1 MAVQEK
7 NSLLWPAFAAFA
19 ALACFLNANTLA
31 AAEGEWPMWRHD
43 ERLTGYQPLPGAMK
57 QAPRVLARYFL
68 GAEQGTPT
76 LADLR
81 GTGKKEDIIIAARA
95 RLTAYDPKGKQLWE
109 SAPVGYVMD
118 HVEWVEDLDGDGHSE
133 VIAVAGHM
141 GITRQAYLIL
151 DGRTGEQRAAIEIST
166 GDYSWSGHCGA
177 YLPNQKGKQIFLV
190 TSSCQAVGG
199 PPASYGQF
207 SLWSLDGSK
216 ATRQWA
222 WTPTEHVLYY
232 PAVTVADL
240 NGDGRFHAVVDSWS
254 HVWNIDLA
262 SGATVSHTTWDPQGA
277 NARHYGWNELVDVDG
292 DGKLDFVNISRTKYV
307 DVLRNTGGK
316 LELAWTRGWPD
327 PVTTEARSLVLP
339 SDPVVD
345 LEGRDHKQIVCA
357 LFDGLT
363 DKRWH
368 LSIFDAASGVEKVQ
382 MRDLV
387 PLASVPL
394 WGASGPRALLCARSS
409 LLEYQPPEACE
420 VWRLRDGKMEKLWS
434 LGNAQF
440 LLKPGV
446 SDDRRA
452 FYFNAVNVQW
462 AVTGDMDGD
471 GKPEFFTSAN
481 GNTTGA
487 QAWGLNRDGA
497 LVVKP
502 GQPPVTQAPHL
513 PRKIPPLQ
521 GAMAPYLLA
530 ADLEGHKRNDI
541 LLYDNTNVTVLR
553 LEKNKL
559 RRMEDVPSSEIP
571 VVGDLL
577 GDGKP
582 CLITGGRGVDGN
594 LWVQARDAN
603 RKTLWHFTFPHSGAC
618 GQYAERPHFFTVG
631 HFTGGKHLD
640 LFTYAAKLAARTY
653 VLDGRTGTV
662 VWQREDMPAI
672 ERHYQPLGGRVSVW
686 DFNHD
691 GADDVLFCNPD
702 FYCVADGKSG
712 NLLVGPVEL
721 QPLLKWW
728 AAYASPAL
736 LETAGAEP
744 VVYLSGVYSCRASI
758 SPDGKRGLWCEYLP
772 TERWPMRAGNNG
784 FNEGLLPPSKTRG
797 WRGAQME
804 ADGGLV
810 CYDVA
815 TGKHLWRMQFP
826 TATGGIISGDVDGD
840 GEAELLLGGQDGNL
854 LAVRD
859 AGDRGEVLWRK
870 RFAAPVGT
878 PILADVNGDGKSEIV
893 VSVGDGY
900 VYVLGK

>member
-1 MAVQEK
+1 MQEK
-7 NSLLWPAFAAFA
+7 HCFRAPAFA
-19 ALACFLNANTLA
+19 ALAALSYLLGAA
-31 AAEGEWPMWRHD
+31 AGVAAEGEWPMWRHD
-43 ERLTGYQPLPGAMK
+43 GRLTGHQPLPGAMK
-57 QAPRVLARYFL
+57 QAPRVLARYFV

-95 RLTAYDPKGKQLWE
+95 RLTAYDPQGKRLWE
-109 SAPVGYVMD
+109 SAPAGYVMD
-118 HVEWVEDLDGDGHSE
+118 HVEWVEDLDGDGHNE

-151 DGRTGEQRAAIEIST
+151 DGRTGAQRAAIEIST
-166 GDYSWSGHCGA
+166 GDYSWSGHCGS

-207 SLWSLDGSK
+207 SLWSFDGSEV
-216 ATRQWA
+216 TQRWA

-240 NGDGRFHAVVDSWS
+240 NGDGRFHAVVDSWC

-262 SGATVSHTTWDPQGA
+262 TGAAVSHTTWDPQGA
-277 NARHYGWNELVDVDG
+277 NARQYGWNELVDVDG
-292 DGKLDFVNISRTKYV
+292 DGKLDFVNISRTKHV
-307 DVLRNTGGK
+307 DVLRNVGGK
-316 LELAWTRGWPD
+316 LQLAWTHGWPD
-327 PVTTEARSLVLP
+327 PVTTEARSLVCP

-345 LEGRDHKQIVCA
+345 LEGTGHKQIVCA

-368 LSIFDAASGVEKVQ
+368 LSIFDAASGAERVQ
-382 MRDLV
+382 MPDLV

-394 WGASGPRALLCARSS
+394 WGTNGPRALLCARSS

-420 VWRLRDGKMEKLWS
+420 VWRLHDGKMEKLWS

-440 LLKPGV
+440 LLKPGA

-462 AVTGDMDGD
+462 AVTGDVDGD
-471 GKPEFFTSAN
+471 GRPEFFTRAN
-481 GNTTGA
+481 GASTGA
-487 QAWGLNRDGA
+487 QAWGLNHDGA
-497 LVVKP
+497 LVAKP
-502 GQPPVTQAPHL
+502 GQLPASPANPV
-513 PRKIPPLQ
+513 PRRIPPLQ
-521 GAMAPYLLA
+521 GAMPPYLLA
-530 ADLEGHKRNDI
+530 ADLNGRKPNEI
-541 LLYDNTNVTVLR
+541 MVYDNTNVTVLR

-559 RRMEDVPSSEIP
+559 RRVEDFASSEIP
-571 VVGDLL
+571 VVCDLL

-582 CLITGGRGVDGN
+582 CLLTGGRGPDGN

-603 RKTLWHFTFPHSGAC
+603 KKTLWRFTFPHSGAC

-640 LFTYAAKLAARTY
+640 VFTYAAKPAARTY

-712 NLLVGPVEL
+712 NLLVGPVNLE
-721 QPLLKWW
+721 PLLKWW

-736 LETAGAEP
+736 LERAGAEP
-744 VVYLSGVYSCRASI
+744 VVYLGGVYSCRASI
-758 SPDGKRGLWCEYLP
+758 SPDGKRGLWREYLP
-772 TERWPMRAGNNG
+772 TERWPMRAGNCV

-804 ADGGLV
+804 ADGVLV
-810 CYDVA
+810 CFDAA
-815 TGKHLWRMQFP
+815 TGQHLWRMQLP

-840 GEAELLLGGQDGNL
+840 GEAELLFGGQDGNL

-859 AGDRGEVLWRK
+859 AGDHGEVLWRK
-870 RFAAPVGT
+870 RFDAPVGT

-900 VYVLGK
+900 VYVLGN

>member
-1 MAVQEK
+1 
-7 NSLLWPAFAAFA
+7 
-19 ALACFLNANTLA
+19 
-31 AAEGEWPMWRHD
+31 MWRHD
-43 ERLTGYQPLPGAMK
+43 GRLTGHQPLPGAMK
-57 QAPRVLARYFL
+57 QAPRVLARYFV

-95 RLTAYDPKGKQLWE
+95 RLTAYDPQGKRLWE
-109 SAPVGYVMD
+109 SAPAGYVMD
-118 HVEWVEDLDGDGHSE
+118 HVEWVEDLDGDGHNE

-151 DGRTGEQRAAIEIST
+151 DGRTGAQRAAIEIST
-166 GDYSWSGHCGA
+166 GDYSWSGHCGS

-207 SLWSLDGSK
+207 SLWSFDGSEV
-216 ATRQWA
+216 TQRWA

-240 NGDGRFHAVVDSWS
+240 NGDGRFHAVVDSWC

-262 SGATVSHTTWDPQGA
+262 TGAAVSHTTWDPQGA
-277 NARHYGWNELVDVDG
+277 NARQYGWNELVDVDG
-292 DGKLDFVNISRTKYV
+292 DGKLDFVNISRTKHV
-307 DVLRNTGGK
+307 DVLRNVGGK
-316 LELAWTRGWPD
+316 LQLAWTHGWPD
-327 PVTTEARSLVLP
+327 PVTTEARSLVCP

-345 LEGRDHKQIVCA
+345 LEGTGHKQIVCA

-368 LSIFDAASGVEKVQ
+368 LSICDAASGAERVQ
-382 MRDLV
+382 MPDLV

-394 WGASGPRALLCARSS
+394 WGTNGPRALLCARSS

-420 VWRLRDGKMEKLWS
+420 VWRLHDGKMEKLWS

-440 LLKPGV
+440 LLKPGA

-462 AVTGDMDGD
+462 AVTGDVDGD
-471 GKPEFFTSAN
+471 GRPEFFTRAN
-481 GNTTGA
+481 GASTGA
-487 QAWGLNRDGA
+487 QAWGLNHDGA
-497 LVVKP
+497 LVAKP
-502 GQPPVTQAPHL
+502 GQLPASPANPV
-513 PRKIPPLQ
+513 PRRIPPLQ
-521 GAMAPYLLA
+521 GAMPPYLLA
-530 ADLEGHKRNDI
+530 ADLNGRKPNEI
-541 LLYDNTNVTVLR
+541 MVYDNTNVTVLR

-559 RRMEDVPSSEIP
+559 RRVEDFASSEIP
-571 VVGDLL
+571 VVCDLL

-582 CLITGGRGVDGN
+582 CLLTGGRGPDGN

-603 RKTLWHFTFPHSGAC
+603 KKTLWRFTFPHSGAC

-640 LFTYAAKLAARTY
+640 VFTYAAKPAARTY

-712 NLLVGPVEL
+712 NLLVGPVNLE
-721 QPLLKWW
+721 PLLKWW

-736 LETAGAEP
+736 LERAGAEP
-744 VVYLSGVYSCRASI
+744 VVYLGGVYSCRASI
-758 SPDGKRGLWCEYLP
+758 SPDGKRGLWREYLP
-772 TERWPMRAGNNG
+772 TERWPMRAGNCG

-804 ADGGLV
+804 ADGVLV
-810 CYDVA
+810 CFDAA
-815 TGKHLWRMQFP
+815 TGQHLWRMQLP

-840 GEAELLLGGQDGNL
+840 GEAELLFGGQDGNL

-859 AGDRGEVLWRK
+859 AGDHGEVLWRK
-870 RFAAPVGT
+870 RFDAPVGT

-900 VYVLGK
+900 VYVLGN

>member
-1 MAVQEK
+1 MQEK
-7 NSLLWPAFAAFA
+7 HCFRAPAFA
-19 ALACFLNANTLA
+19 ALAALSYLLGAA
-31 AAEGEWPMWRHD
+31 AGVAAEGEWPMWRHD
-43 ERLTGYQPLPGAMK
+43 GRLTGHQPLPGAMK
-57 QAPRVLARYFL
+57 QAPRVLARYFV

-95 RLTAYDPKGKQLWE
+95 RLTAYDPQGKRLWE
-109 SAPVGYVMD
+109 SAPAGYVMD
-118 HVEWVEDLDGDGHSE
+118 HVEWVEDLDGDGHNE

-151 DGRTGEQRAAIEIST
+151 DGRTGAQRAAIEIST
-166 GDYSWSGHCGA
+166 GDYSWSGHCGS

-207 SLWSLDGSK
+207 SLWSFDGSEV
-216 ATRQWA
+216 TQRWA

-240 NGDGRFHAVVDSWS
+240 NGDGRFHAVVDSWC

-262 SGATVSHTTWDPQGA
+262 TGAAVSHTTWDPQGA
-277 NARHYGWNELVDVDG
+277 NARQYGWNELVDVDG
-292 DGKLDFVNISRTKYV
+292 DGKLDFVNISRTKHV
-307 DVLRNTGGK
+307 DVLRNVGGK
-316 LELAWTRGWPD
+316 LQLAWTHGWPD
-327 PVTTEARSLVLP
+327 PVTTEARSLVCP

-345 LEGRDHKQIVCA
+345 LEGTGHKQIVCA

-368 LSIFDAASGVEKVQ
+368 LSICDAASGAERVQ
-382 MRDLV
+382 MPDLV

-394 WGASGPRALLCARSS
+394 WGTNGPRALLCARSS

-420 VWRLRDGKMEKLWS
+420 VWRLHDGKMEKLWS

-440 LLKPGV
+440 LLKPGA

-462 AVTGDMDGD
+462 AVTGDVDGD
-471 GKPEFFTSAN
+471 GRPEFFTRAN
-481 GNTTGA
+481 GASTGA
-487 QAWGLNRDGA
+487 QAWGLNHDGA
-497 LVVKP
+497 LVAKP
-502 GQPPVTQAPHL
+502 GQLPASPANPV
-513 PRKIPPLQ
+513 PRRIPPLQ
-521 GAMAPYLLA
+521 GAMPPYLLA
-530 ADLEGHKRNDI
+530 ADLNGRKPNEI
-541 LLYDNTNVTVLR
+541 MVYDNTNVTVLR

-559 RRMEDVPSSEIP
+559 RRVEDFASSEIP
-571 VVGDLL
+571 VVCDLL

-582 CLITGGRGVDGN
+582 CLLTGGRGPDGN

-603 RKTLWHFTFPHSGAC
+603 KKTLWRFTFPHSGAC

-640 LFTYAAKLAARTY
+640 VFTYAAKPAARTY

-712 NLLVGPVEL
+712 NLLVGPVNLE
-721 QPLLKWW
+721 PLLKWW

-736 LETAGAEP
+736 LERAGAEP
-744 VVYLSGVYSCRASI
+744 VVYLGGVYSCRASI
-758 SPDGKRGLWCEYLP
+758 SPDGKRGLWREYLP
-772 TERWPMRAGNNG
+772 TERWPMRAGNCG

-804 ADGGLV
+804 ADGVLV
-810 CYDVA
+810 CFDAA
-815 TGKHLWRMQFP
+815 TGQHLWRMQLP

-840 GEAELLLGGQDGNL
+840 GEAELLFGGQDGNL

-859 AGDRGEVLWRK
+859 AGDHGEVLWRK
-870 RFAAPVGT
+870 RFDAPVGT

-900 VYVLGK
+900 VYVLGN

>member
-1 MAVQEK
+1 VQEK
-7 NSLLWPAFAAFA
+7 HCFRAPAFA
-19 ALACFLNANTLA
+19 ALAALSYLLGAA
-31 AAEGEWPMWRHD
+31 AGVAAEGEWPMWRHD
-43 ERLTGYQPLPGAMK
+43 GRLTGHQPLPGAMK
-57 QAPRVLARYFL
+57 QAPRVLARYFV

-95 RLTAYDPKGKQLWE
+95 RLTAYDPQGKRLWE
-109 SAPVGYVMD
+109 SAPAGYVMD
-118 HVEWVEDLDGDGHSE
+118 HVEWVEDLDGDGHNE

-151 DGRTGEQRAAIEIST
+151 DGRTGAQRAAIEIST
-166 GDYSWSGHCGA
+166 GDYSWSGHCGS

-207 SLWSLDGSK
+207 SLWSFDGSEV
-216 ATRQWA
+216 TQRWA

-240 NGDGRFHAVVDSWS
+240 NGDGRFHAVVDSWC

-262 SGATVSHTTWDPQGA
+262 TGAAVSHTTWDPQGA
-277 NARHYGWNELVDVDG
+277 NARQYGWNELVDVDG
-292 DGKLDFVNISRTKYV
+292 DGKLDFVNISRTKHV
-307 DVLRNTGGK
+307 DVLRNVGGK
-316 LELAWTRGWPD
+316 LQLAWTHGWPD
-327 PVTTEARSLVLP
+327 PVTTEARSLVCP

-345 LEGRDHKQIVCA
+345 LEGTGHKQIVCA

-368 LSIFDAASGVEKVQ
+368 LSICDAASGAERVQ
-382 MRDLV
+382 MPDLV

-394 WGASGPRALLCARSS
+394 WGTNGPRALLCARSS

-420 VWRLRDGKMEKLWS
+420 VWRLHDGKMEKLWS

-440 LLKPGV
+440 LLKPGA

-462 AVTGDMDGD
+462 AVTGDVDGD
-471 GKPEFFTSAN
+471 GRPEFFTRAN
-481 GNTTGA
+481 GASTGA
-487 QAWGLNRDGA
+487 QAWGLNHDGA
-497 LVVKP
+497 LVAKP
-502 GQPPVTQAPHL
+502 GQLPASPANPV
-513 PRKIPPLQ
+513 PRRIPPLQ
-521 GAMAPYLLA
+521 GAMPPYLLA
-530 ADLEGHKRNDI
+530 ADLNGRKPNEI
-541 LLYDNTNVTVLR
+541 MVYDNTNVTVLR

-559 RRMEDVPSSEIP
+559 RRVEDFASSEIP
-571 VVGDLL
+571 VVCDLL

-582 CLITGGRGVDGN
+582 CLLTGGRGPDGN

-603 RKTLWHFTFPHSGAC
+603 KKTLWRFTFPHSGAC

-640 LFTYAAKLAARTY
+640 VFTYAAKPAARTY

-712 NLLVGPVEL
+712 NLLVGPVNLE
-721 QPLLKWW
+721 PLLKWW

-736 LETAGAEP
+736 LERAGAEP
-744 VVYLSGVYSCRASI
+744 VVYLGGVYSCRASI
-758 SPDGKRGLWCEYLP
+758 SPDGKRGLWREYLP
-772 TERWPMRAGNNG
+772 TERWPMRAGNCG

-804 ADGGLV
+804 ADGVLV
-810 CYDVA
+810 CFDAA
-815 TGKHLWRMQFP
+815 TGQHLWRMQLP
-826 TATGGIISGDVDGD
+826 TATSGIISGDVDGD
-840 GEAELLLGGQDGNL
+840 GEAELLFGGQDGNL

-859 AGDRGEVLWRK
+859 AGDHGEVLWRK
-870 RFAAPVGT
+870 RFDAPVGT

-900 VYVLGK
+900 VYVLGN

>member
-1 MAVQEK
+1 
-7 NSLLWPAFAAFA
+7 
-19 ALACFLNANTLA
+19 
-31 AAEGEWPMWRHD
+31 
-43 ERLTGYQPLPGAMK
+43 MK
-57 QAPRVLARYFL
+57 QAPRVLARYFV

-95 RLTAYDPKGKQLWE
+95 RLTAYDPQGKRLWE
-109 SAPVGYVMD
+109 SAPAGYVMD
-118 HVEWVEDLDGDGHSE
+118 HVEWVEDLDGDGHNE

-151 DGRTGEQRAAIEIST
+151 DGRTGAQRAAIEIST
-166 GDYSWSGHCGA
+166 GDYSWSGHCGS
-177 YLPNQKGKQIFLV
+177 YLPKQKGKQIFLV

-207 SLWSLDGSK
+207 SLWSFDGSEV
-216 ATRQWA
+216 TQRWA

-240 NGDGRFHAVVDSWS
+240 NGDGRFHAVVDSWC

-262 SGATVSHTTWDPQGA
+262 TGAAVSHTTWDPQGA
-277 NARHYGWNELVDVDG
+277 NARQYGWNELVDVDG
-292 DGKLDFVNISRTKYV
+292 DGKLDFVNISRTKHV
-307 DVLRNTGGK
+307 DVLRNVGGK
-316 LELAWTRGWPD
+316 LQLAWTHGWPD
-327 PVTTEARSLVLP
+327 PVTTEARSLVCP

-345 LEGRDHKQIVCA
+345 LEGTGHKQIVCA

-368 LSIFDAASGVEKVQ
+368 LSICDAASGAERVQ
-382 MRDLV
+382 MPDLV

-394 WGASGPRALLCARSS
+394 WGTNGPRALLCARSS

-420 VWRLRDGKMEKLWS
+420 VWRLHDGKMEKLWS

-440 LLKPGV
+440 LLKPGA

-462 AVTGDMDGD
+462 AVTGDVDGD
-471 GKPEFFTSAN
+471 GRPEFFTRAN
-481 GNTTGA
+481 GASTGA
-487 QAWGLNRDGA
+487 QAWGLNHDGA
-497 LVVKP
+497 LVAKP
-502 GQPPVTQAPHL
+502 GQLPASPANPV
-513 PRKIPPLQ
+513 PRRIPPLQ
-521 GAMAPYLLA
+521 GAMPPYLLA
-530 ADLEGHKRNDI
+530 ADLNGRKPNEI
-541 LLYDNTNVTVLR
+541 MVYDNTNVTVLR

-559 RRMEDVPSSEIP
+559 RRVEDFASSEIP
-571 VVGDLL
+571 VVCDLL

-582 CLITGGRGVDGN
+582 CLLTGGRGPDGN

-603 RKTLWHFTFPHSGAC
+603 KKTLWRFTFPHSGAC

-640 LFTYAAKLAARTY
+640 VFTYAAKPAARTY

-712 NLLVGPVEL
+712 NLLVGPVNLE
-721 QPLLKWW
+721 PLLKWW

-736 LETAGAEP
+736 LERAGAEP
-744 VVYLSGVYSCRASI
+744 VVYLGGVYSCRASI
-758 SPDGKRGLWCEYLP
+758 SPDGKRGLWREYLP
-772 TERWPMRAGNNG
+772 TERWPMRAGNCG

-804 ADGGLV
+804 ADGVLV
-810 CYDVA
+810 CFDAA
-815 TGKHLWRMQFP
+815 TGQHLWRMQLP

-840 GEAELLLGGQDGNL
+840 GEAELLFGGQDGNL

-859 AGDRGEVLWRK
+859 AGDHGEVLWRK
-870 RFAAPVGT
+870 RFDAPVGT

-900 VYVLGK
+900 VYVLGN